1 MTNALG
7 AKFEMKIGIF
17 LRRHFCILLICF
29 QSGNKNICQK
39 MSHLKIA
46 PDLTVSDVSK
56 TQPISLI
63 LLYIALLSLNK
74 SFKAI
79 FQYPL

>member
-1 MTNALG
+1 
-7 AKFEMKIGIF
+7 
-17 LRRHFCILLICF
+17 
-29 QSGNKNICQK
+29 

-79 FQYPL
+79 FQYPLWINIG